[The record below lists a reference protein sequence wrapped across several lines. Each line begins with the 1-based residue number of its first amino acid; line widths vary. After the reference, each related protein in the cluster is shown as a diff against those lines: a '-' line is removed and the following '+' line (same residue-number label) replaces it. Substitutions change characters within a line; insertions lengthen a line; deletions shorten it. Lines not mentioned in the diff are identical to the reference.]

1 MREAE
6 LVTRVLGEVPGGA
19 EEMTRLAQQRLVK
32 QAKREERLIRKE
44 AQKRATG
51 ERKRMR
57 FKQMKDKKEEKKA
70 DRKDAK

>member
-1 MREAE
+1 MKR
-6 LVTRVLGEVPGGA
+6 
-19 EEMTRLAQQRLVK
+19 
-32 QAKREERLIRKE
+32 AKREERLMRKE

-57 FKQMKDKKEEKKA
+57 FQQLKDKKEEKKA